1 VVSHGWVRGSVTAP
15 CFPSG
20 PDGLGDSLSAPRGVT
35 TLGGSGFK
43 RLIARGLALA
53 VLALC
58 PLAVAAGEISERS
71 PAPAPDLRLPD
82 LSGRERGLAEFQ
94 GKVLLVNFW
103 ASWCSPCVEEMP
115 SLERL
120 ADQMRGKPFA
130 LVGVNVE
137 ESRFRAMTM
146 AQRLKLGFPVLLDA
160 EGAVFKRWGATVLPT
175 TYVLDAK
182 GLVRYVAQGPIDW
195 DGAEVLAIIQ
205 GLADA
210 AARAQRPQHPLSVQ
224 VRPAQGGPG

>member
-1 VVSHGWVRGSVTAP
+1 V
-15 CFPSG
+15 FPLTRLVQA
-20 PDGLGDSLSAPRGVT
+20 GL
-35 TLGGSGFK
+35 
-43 RLIARGLALA
+43 I
-53 VLALC
+53 LC
-58 PLAVAAGEISERS
+58 PLVLAAGEISESS
-71 PAPAPDLRLPD
+71 PAPAPGLRLPD

-120 ADQMRGKPFA
+120 AAQMRGKPFA

-146 AQRLKLGFPVLLDA
+146 AQRLKLDFPILLDA
-160 EGAVFKRWGATVLPT
+160 DGTVFRRWGATVLPT
-175 TYVLDAK
+175 TYVLDAR

-195 DGAEVLAIIQ
+195 DAADVLAMLQ
-205 GLADA
+205 GLVDA
-210 AARAQRPQHPLSVQ
+210 AAKAPPPPQPRSAQG
-224 VRPAQGGPG
+224 RPAQGGPG

>member
-1 VVSHGWVRGSVTAP
+1 M
-15 CFPSG
+15 
-20 PDGLGDSLSAPRGVT
+20 
-35 TLGGSGFK
+35 
-43 RLIARGLALA
+43 RLVLA
-53 VLALC
+53 VLILC
-58 PLAVAAGEISERS
+58 PPVLAAGEISERS
-71 PAPAPDLRLPD
+71 PAPAPELRLPD

-103 ASWCSPCVEEMP
+103 ASWCSPCIEEMP

-120 ADQMRGKPFA
+120 AEQMRGKPFA

-146 AQRLKLGFPVLLDA
+146 AQRLKLGFPVLLDV

-182 GLVRYVAQGPIDW
+182 GSVRYVAQGPIDW
-195 DGAEVLAIIQ
+195 DAAEVLAMIQ
-205 GLADA
+205 GLVDA
-210 AARAQRPQHPLSVQ
+210 AVKAPPPQRPPSVQ
-224 VRPAQGGPG
+224 ERPAQGGPG